1 MTLKKQYLLC
11 ITMMNVCIIGVGEKK
26 QEDQK
31 SSVGLKV
38 NLLSFDIFSG
48 GHIYKLSEARN
59 GSLYTTLCI
68 YMPHMDVDRKLY
80 EPIKRLT

>member
-1 MTLKKQYLLC
+1 
-11 ITMMNVCIIGVGEKK
+11 MMNVCIIGGGKKTK

-31 SSVGLKV
+31 SSIGFKV

-59 GSLYTTLCI
+59 GLLYTTLCI
-68 YMPHMDVDRKLY
+68 YMPQWMWTASYTSLLKDWREDK
-80 EPIKRLT
+80 KREM